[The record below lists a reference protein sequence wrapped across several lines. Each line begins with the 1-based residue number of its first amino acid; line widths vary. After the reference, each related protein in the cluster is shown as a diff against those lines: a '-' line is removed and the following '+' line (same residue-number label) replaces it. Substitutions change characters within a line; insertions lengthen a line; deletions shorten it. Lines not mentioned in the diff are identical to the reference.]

1 MNWFLI
7 ALLNPI
13 LHAFINHFDKYLLSK
28 YIKGGTVGA
37 LILFSAL
44 FAVVALPVIFF
55 INPQVLS
62 SVSFWQGLILMLNG
76 ALLTVAILFYL
87 YALDTDEASYVAPFF
102 QLVPVFGFITGF
114 LILGEVL
121 TSQQVVAGLVILA
134 GSFLLSLELNEGKT
148 RIKKKMVLLMLG
160 SSFFY
165 AINAVIFKSIAVHQG
180 FLDSLFWD
188 MAGKFLFGV
197 ILYFAVAS
205 YRKEFIHLIKVSG
218 KAVISLNVFN
228 EIIGLIGEFALIFAV
243 LYAPVAL
250 VQSVSGMQPAFVL
263 IIGVFLTVFFPKFA
277 EESLTRKFLAQ
288 KILGIVIITIGVYL
302 LEFSI

>member
-180 FLDSLFWD
+180 FMDSLFWD

-205 YRKEFIHLIKVSG
+205 YRKEFIHLIKTSG